1 MFLKG
6 SKKSKEKLEKEEPD
20 LVNYFKTV
28 WDVKEQHE
36 IPSLPEQYLFGLVCC
51 FNRVCPHTVCQSG
64 KEGIHLE
71 WYPGGPKLGY
81 IPSNPQYEWRNKS
94 CNNCKEFYA
103 GHFLPSNEVLTSNL
117 PPELLQK

>member
-36 IPSLPEQYLFGLVCC
+36 IPSLPEQYF
-51 FNRVCPHTVCQSG
+51 
-64 KEGIHLE
+64 
-71 WYPGGPKLGY
+71 W
-81 IPSNPQYEWRNKS
+81 S
-94 CNNCKEFYA
+94 C
-103 GHFLPSNEVLTSNL
+103 
-117 PPELLQK
+117 LLL